1 MSKTDR
7 IGLAWPEQPLDL
19 MATASLSS
27 ASFKSPRSFGAHR
40 SFVKSRVAADDCPA
54 MVPDLDLALD
64 GEAARGHGKK
74 KGGFRSPFVRIV
86 SKQMTGIFLT
96 IGVRRGLRRCVQNI
110 KVATVGVDA
119 MGYIGNKGSVSATAS
134 MFCFVCTHLSAG
146 ERPGNLLKR
155 NADVQEIH
163 RRTRF
168 AGPGGLELPRDIY
181 DHESVIMHH

>member
-1 MSKTDR
+1 MEDLEDEQPRAQQRALLKTMSKTDR

-40 SFVKSRVAADDCPA
+40 SFMKSRAATDDGPA
-54 MVPDLDLALD
+54 MVLDLDLDLDLD

-74 KGGFRSPFVRIV
+74 KGGGSSPFVRIV

-110 KVATVGVDA
+110 KVSTVGVDA
-119 MGYIGNKGSVSATAS
+119 MGYIGNKGSVSASMSIYQT
-134 MFCFVCTHLSAG
+134 MFCFVWLS
-146 ERPGNLLKR
+146 LL
-155 NADVQEIH
+155 NHWQIDE
-163 RRTRF
+163 F
-168 AGPGGLELPRDIY
+168 ME
-181 DHESVIMHH
+181 